1 MRTQS
6 NLALK
11 TNITALD
18 IEYVLN
24 LRRTYEAQ
32 KKRLEMAENALFE
45 VEQTIMTKIN
55 SGAAVISP
63 YEVQIKTV
71 ERKNVAWKSICAELI
86 GAKAAEDILN
96 QTKPSISYRLLIKAA

>member
-11 TNITALD
+11 TNITAQD
-18 IEYVLN
+18 IDHVLS

-45 VEQTIMTKIN
+45 AEQDVMAKIN
-55 SGAAVISP
+55 LGAAVISP

-86 GAKAAEDILN
+86 GAEAAEDILN